1 MLLKILQISQKT
13 LCRNFFLIE
22 FRWSQR
28 RCSIKRAILK
38 HFAIFMGKHFCWSLF
53 LIKLQTFRP
62 ATLLKRNSNAVAFLW
77 ILRNFK
83 EHLFTE
89 HPWTNTYESFQQV
102 LSCVIY
108 KFLRTLNLKNIC
120 ERLLLKPVLSAGLP
134 FLIIYTSGSNW
145 YLSFSFY
152 MISYS
157 LVCQFSLHYYW
168 YCYNQ
173 G

>member
-83 EHLFTE
+83 EHLFHRTPLDEYLRKFSTGAFLCNLQIFKNTKFEE
-89 HPWTNTYESFQQV
+89 H
-102 LSCVIY
+102 
-108 KFLRTLNLKNIC
+108 LRTTASETC
-120 ERLLLKPVLSAGLP
+120 
-134 FLIIYTSGSNW
+134 
-145 YLSFSFY
+145 SFSWT
-152 MISYS
+152 S
-157 LVCQFSLHYYW
+157 LFDNLYFWLKLVPIL
-168 YCYNQ
+168 
-173 G
+173 